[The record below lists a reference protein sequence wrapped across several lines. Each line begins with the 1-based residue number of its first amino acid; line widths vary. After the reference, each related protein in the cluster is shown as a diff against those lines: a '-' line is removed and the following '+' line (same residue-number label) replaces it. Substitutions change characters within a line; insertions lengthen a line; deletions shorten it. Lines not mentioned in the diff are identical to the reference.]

1 MTEQPQVEVQV
12 APPGPAPREASARA
26 RRLVTDPSLFEVL
39 FMGLGGCSILVGV
52 LALSLALRAA
62 LAGGVL
68 LENLILIVM
77 LPFGLLFFL
86 VAFVP
91 WRRRDRVFR
100 WATPALARAEGY
112 RSNPEVWVGRS
123 TAWELKWSFDA
134 RGAVFSGTLNTFLRR
149 ELQPLADRG
158 TFWVLYDEQSP
169 WMNVLYVP

>member
-1 MTEQPQVEVQV
+1 MTEQPQVELQV
-12 APPGPAPREASARA
+12 APPGQAPREASSRA
-26 RRLVTDPSLFEVL
+26 RRLVTDPSLLEVL
-39 FMGLGGCSILVGV
+39 FMGLGACSILVGV

-62 LAGGVL
+62 FAGKVA
-68 LENLILIVM
+68 LENVIPIVA

-100 WATPALARAEGY
+100 WGTPALARAEGY
-112 RSNPEVWVGRS
+112 RSNPDVWVYRS
-123 TAWELKWSFDA
+123 TAWELRWSFDA
-134 RGAVFSGTLNTFLRR
+134 RGASFSGSLNTFVRR